1 MRVGLSLKYMTFEE
15 ADKAECFLQGLPY
28 VYDAKVNERTSSA
41 TVWYDDSNRDE
52 LINELSHLDLE
63 TVEVFVPDSSA
74 RQIRHTY
81 EDKMFFHIARRI
93 VSRLVIPM
101 SVREVVTVVKSV
113 PYIIEGLKS
122 LSKGKLEVSVLD
134 ATSIVV
140 SIARGDFNTA
150 GSVMFL
156 LGVGDIMDE
165 WTRKKSVDD
174 LARAMSLNIDKVWV
188 VTGETSDKNSE
199 VLIDINKIE
208 ENDVIVVRTGN
219 MIPLDGS
226 VVKGDASVNQATI
239 TGEGIPVHK
248 TEGSYAYAGTVV
260 EEGELYI
267 AVKKTA
273 GEGQYDKI
281 ARIIE
286 ESEKLKS
293 ETESRAFK
301 MADKLVPYTFAAT
314 ALTYILTRNATR
326 AISILMVDFCCALK
340 LSMPIAVLSAMR
352 EAGQNYI
359 DVKGG
364 KFLEKVAKA
373 DTIIF
378 DKTGTL
384 TYACPSVRDVV
395 AFDGEDPDEMLKI
408 AACLEEH
415 YPHSMANAV
424 VKAAADKGIEHE
436 EMHAKV
442 EYVVAHG
449 IASSIDGVKVVIG
462 SHHFVFED
470 EGCSMPNN
478 KARFDSMP
486 EEYSRLYLAIGGV
499 LKAVILV
506 EDSLKEEAKDAVS
519 GLQELGLKVV
529 MLTGDS
535 TNVAAKVAEELGVDE
550 FRAQM
555 LPEDKAAYITAEQ
568 EAGRK
573 CIMIGDGVNDS
584 PALSAAEVGVA
595 INSGAAIAREVA
607 DIMISQDDL
616 EALIILRKLGT
627 ALQKRTESN
636 YRTIIGFNAGLILL
650 GALGILQPT
659 TTALLHNGSTI
670 AIGIKSTTNLLES

>member
-1 MRVGLSLKYMTFEE
+1 MRVGLRIKYMTFEE
-15 ADKAECFLQGLPY
+15 ADIAECFLQGLPY

-41 TVWYDDSNRDE
+41 TVWYDQSFRDE
-52 LINELSHLDLE
+52 LINELSNLDLK
-63 TVEVFVPDSSA
+63 TVKVFVPDSSA
-74 RQIRHTY
+74 RQIKHTY
-81 EDKMFFHIARRI
+81 QDKMFFHIAKRFVFRLILPIPIRR
-93 VSRLVIPM
+93 
-101 SVREVVTVVKSV
+101 VRIYFRAI

-140 SIARGDFNTA
+140 SLLRGDYNTA
-150 GSVMFL
+150 SNVMFL
-156 LGVGDIMDE
+156 LKIGDIMDE

-188 VTGETSDKNSE
+188 VTGDTKDKNCE
-199 VLIDINKIE
+199 VLMDINKVE
-208 ENDVIVVRTGN
+208 EGDVIVVRTGN
-219 MIPLDGS
+219 MVPLDGT
-226 VVKGDASVNQATI
+226 VTGGDASVNQASI

-248 TEGSYAYAGTVV
+248 GEGSYVYAGTVV
-260 EEGELYI
+260 EEGEI
-267 AVKKTA
+267 FVTVKKTA
-273 GEGQYDKI
+273 GQGQYDRI
-281 ARIIE
+281 AQIIE

-293 ETESRAFK
+293 ATEDKAFR
-301 MADKLVPYTFAAT
+301 MADKLVPYTFGAT
-314 ALTYILTRNATR
+314 ILTFLLTRNATR

-359 DVKGG
+359 SVKGG
-364 KFLEKVAKA
+364 KFLEEVAQA

-384 TYACPSVRDVV
+384 TYACPSVKDIVT
-395 AFDGEDPDEMLKI
+395 FDGEDKDEMLRI

-424 VKAAADKGIEHE
+424 VKAAADRNIIHE

-449 IASSIDGVKVVIG
+449 IASSINGEKVIIG
-462 SHHFVFED
+462 SYHFVFED
-470 EGCSMPNN
+470 EGCDMTGEEEKFNSLP
-478 KARFDSMP
+478 A
-486 EEYSRLYLAIGGV
+486 EYSHLYLAVGGR
-499 LKAVILV
+499 LKAVILI
-506 EDSLKEEAKDAVS
+506 EDSLKEEAKDVVKD
-519 GLQELGLKVV
+519 LQDLGLKVV

-535 TNVAAKVAEELGVDE
+535 SKVAGKVAEELGVDDYK
-550 FRAQM
+550 AQM
-555 LPEDKAAYITAEQ
+555 LPEDKAAYISKEQ
-568 EAGRK
+568 ESGRK

-607 DIMISQDDL
+607 DVMISQDDL

-627 ALQKRTESN
+627 ALVKRTENN
-636 YRTIIGFNAGLILL
+636 YKTIIGFNGMLILL

-659 TTALLHNGSTI
+659 TSALLHNGSTI
-670 AIGIKSTTNLLES
+670 AISLKSTTNLLD